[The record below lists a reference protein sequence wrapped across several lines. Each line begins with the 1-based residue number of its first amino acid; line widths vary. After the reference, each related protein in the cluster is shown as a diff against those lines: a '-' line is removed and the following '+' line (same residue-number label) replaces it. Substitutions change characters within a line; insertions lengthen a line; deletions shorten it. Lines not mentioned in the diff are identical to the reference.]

1 MEEEDAIEDELF
13 EVEEESNVV
22 AELQT
27 QIETLEKVRTP
38 KTLVMA
44 IIYSACVDILMFL
57 GQNTLEEEVRLQGK
71 RSYGAS
77 NGYLSLLRR
86 WPRSIFC
93 W

>member
-27 QIETLEKVRTP
+27 QVETLEKVRTP

-44 IIYSACVDILMFL
+44 II
-57 GQNTLEEEVRLQGK
+57 
-71 RSYGAS
+71 
-77 NGYLSLLRR
+77 
-86 WPRSIFC
+86 
-93 W
+93 